1 MVKFTFEQELKPSKH
16 FRNTWLR
23 KWDWDMH
30 DLRIA
35 LQEAYKIVK
44 VGKHKYEAYTRYKAG
59 NKSRK
64 VVFVAYNDVI
74 YIITGAEGK

>member
-1 MVKFTFEQELKPSKH
+1 
-16 FRNTWLR
+16 
-23 KWDWDMH
+23 MH